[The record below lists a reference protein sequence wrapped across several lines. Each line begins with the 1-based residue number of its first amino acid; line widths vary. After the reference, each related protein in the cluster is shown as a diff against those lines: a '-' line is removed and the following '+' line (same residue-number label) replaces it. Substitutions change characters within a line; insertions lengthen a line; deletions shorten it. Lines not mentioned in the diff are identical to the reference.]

1 VNIYQ
6 RVLSSFQLRSELF
19 ELKIQ
24 RQQIAEKIADR
35 EYESSSELLQ
45 LWQDQLKLIDQVKE
59 TLKEKLNNIARTDI
73 EQLYDETTKLVQ
85 LTDEINSKLV
95 NQLYTETFD
104 RLKIKETCKH
114 LMNNTASWLIALNDF
129 LYEILEAINA
139 EQPIEPIIEQYMKEE
154 ED

>member
-1 VNIYQ
+1 MNLQHKVITAFE
-6 RVLSSFQLRSELF
+6 LKGELF
-19 ELKIQ
+19 ELNIQ
-24 RQQIAEKIADR
+24 QQQINEKIADR

-59 TLKEKLNNIARTDI
+59 TLQEKLNNIARTDI
-73 EQLYDETTKLVQ
+73 EQLYDETTKLVH

-139 EQPIEPIIEQYMKEE
+139 EQPIEPIIEQYMKDE